1 MSPKMIKI
9 CQSCGK
15 NMSKTTPPPPFPSLE
30 QVKNGKAEAVR
41 LETLIVEDDGVA
53 EAVEKFAV
61 DSPAL

>member
-1 MSPKMIKI
+1 MPELWQKHV
-9 CQSCGK
+9 K
-15 NMSKTTPPPPFPSLE
+15 NKAKTTPPPPFPSLE